1 VSALSVISPL
11 SFSLSLV
18 DGRTINMIGEAA
30 NYLGKFS
37 DEQRELYHW
46 TVAIRMLERALY
58 EPRYLM
64 TATLSFQTALA
75 IDRQLA
81 GPLKS

>member
-1 VSALSVISPL
+1 MSALTVISPL

-18 DGRTINMIGEAA
+18 DGTSINMIGDAA
-30 NYLGKFS
+30 NYLGELS
-37 DEQRELYHW
+37 DEQREQYHW
-46 TVAIRMLERALY
+46 IVAIRMLDHALY

-75 IDRQLA
+75 IDGQLA